1 VIEAP
6 RAGQTVLI
14 LGARS
19 DIAVAIARSFAHA
32 GANLILAARTASRLE
47 GDAQDLRVRHGVTV
61 STIEFDVLALAR
73 HGSFLDHLGRLP
85 DVVVCAVGLLGD
97 QIISEKD
104 AASARL
110 VMDTNYVAPAL
121 FLGEIAN
128 RMEKRGS
135 GTIVGISSVA
145 GERGRARNYVYGS
158 AKAAFTAFLSG
169 LRARLARRGIKVIT
183 VKPGFVATR
192 MTAGME
198 LPAILTAQPEEVAD
212 SVDRAIRRHQ
222 DVVYVRRI
230 WTVIMAL
237 IRALPEPIAK
247 RLSI

>member
-1 VIEAP
+1 M
-6 RAGQTVLI
+6 
-14 LGARS
+14 
-19 DIAVAIARSFAHA
+19 
-32 GANLILAARTASRLE
+32 
-47 GDAQDLRVRHGVTV
+47 
-61 STIEFDVLALAR
+61 
-73 HGSFLDHLGRLP
+73 
-85 DVVVCAVGLLGD
+85 CAVGLLGD
-97 QIISEKD
+97 QAISEKD

-121 FLGEIAN
+121 LLGEIAN
-128 RMEKRGS
+128 RMEQRGS

-145 GERGRARNYVYGS
+145 GERGRASNYVYGS

-169 LRARLARRGIKVIT
+169 LRARLARRGVKVIT
-183 VKPGFVATR
+183 IKPGFVATR
-192 MTAGME
+192 MTAGMK

-212 SVDRAIRRHQ
+212 SVGRAIRHHR

-237 IRALPEPIAK
+237 IRALPEPLAK